1 MCILLSSKGTASSLT
16 GRIRRCSLFLLRL
29 AWIRH
34 KNSRT
39 QRFWVLGHA
48 KCVLNIWEQKRSLG
62 HKQADPVNI
71 ENFLSDI
78 EAAYEEFT
86 SNSSTSRLSENSKAR
101 LRSALAIDDLFAAS
115 SSSGGGAV
123 LSLSCQV
130 SCILHGWTHQPT
142 LSHPSTS
149 QISLTYLTAGFIA
162 RPCHT
167 SARRRLAAT
176 VKSLSPP
183 VDVMPSV
190 LHSASPPSSASA
202 VVGTRQYC
210 LSCFAVTSVS
220 ISGGKYSWIKHND
233 CTPRL

>member
-39 QRFWVLGHA
+39 QRFRVLGHA

-86 SNSSTSRLSENSKAR
+86 SKSSTSRLSENSKAR
-101 LRSALAIDDLFAAS
+101 LRSALAIDDLFAACQHDEAATAA
-115 SSSGGGAV
+115 AV
-123 LSLSCQV
+123 AAAAQFCHCHAKCLAFCMVGL
-130 SCILHGWTHQPT
+130 INRH
-142 LSHPSTS
+142 
-149 QISLTYLTAGFIA
+149 
-162 RPCHT
+162 CHT
-167 SARRRLAAT
+167 LRPVR
-176 VKSLSPP
+176 SLLP
-183 VDVMPSV
+183 
-190 LHSASPPSSASA
+190 
-202 VVGTRQYC
+202 
-210 LSCFAVTSVS
+210 
-220 ISGGKYSWIKHND
+220 I
-233 CTPRL
+233 